1 MKYCSLDLS
10 SITSHTQNWVLFV
23 LWLYHFILSGVIS
36 PLFSS
41 SILGTYQPGEFSVLS
56 FCLFILFLGD
66 SWTLMGKSGSVSC
79 GVTDPF
85 SWVLVHTKFCLCPP
99 RVCFPSPCK
108 FWRLFGGVNGDLLQ
122 EGLRHTQD
130 CCTQSPCPCRR
141 PLLTCTFTGETQTQ
155 LGSVSVGSLG
165 PGVHKVCLS
174 PLSISGGYGV

>member
-1 MKYCSLDLS
+1 MHTLLYSVPPTLQQATTNPHLHQGLLD
-10 SITSHTQNWVLFV
+10 THRQV
-23 LWLYHFILSGVIS
+23 
-36 PLFSS
+36 
-41 SILGTYQPGEFSVLS
+41 
-56 FCLFILFLGD
+56 
-66 SWTLMGKSGSVSC
+66 GSVSC
-79 GVTDPF
+79 GVIAPL
-85 SWVLVHTKFCLCPP
+85 SWVLVHTSFCLCPVK
-99 RVCFPSPCK
+99 VCFPSPCK

-174 PLSISGGYGV
+174 LLSVSGGYGV